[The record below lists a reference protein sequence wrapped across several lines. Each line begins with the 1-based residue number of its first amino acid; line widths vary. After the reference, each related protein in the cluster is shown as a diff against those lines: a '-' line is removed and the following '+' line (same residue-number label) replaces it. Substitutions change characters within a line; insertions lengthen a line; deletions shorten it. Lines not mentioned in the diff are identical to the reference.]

1 MDEYTEDYYSEIDEY
16 YDEMN
21 AYYDSLPIRFSVT
34 YYGEIFSGDEDSYN
48 TFKTESYNEA
58 MELYNFVS
66 QYDENA
72 WLDDNYYGV
81 TFSHG
86 EWY

>member
-1 MDEYTEDYYSEIDEY
+1 MDEYDEY
-16 YDEMN
+16 YEEMN
-21 AYYDSLPIRFSVT
+21 DYLDSLPIRYSVT
-34 YYGEIFSGDEDSYN
+34 YYGVVFSDDEDSYN
-48 TFKTESYNEA
+48 TIKTENYKEA
-58 MELYNFVS
+58 MDLYNFVS

-72 WLDDNYYGV
+72 YLDDNYYGV

>member
-1 MDEYTEDYYSEIDEY
+1 MDEYYE
-16 YDEMN
+16 EMN
-21 AYYDSLPIRFSVT
+21 EYLDSLPIRYSVT
-34 YYGEIFSGDEDSYN
+34 YYGVVFSDDEDSYN
-48 TFKTESYNEA
+48 TIKTENYKEA
-58 MELYNFVS
+58 MDLYNFVS

-72 WLDDNYYGV
+72 YLDDNYYGV

>member
-1 MDEYTEDYYSEIDEY
+1 MDEY

-21 AYYDSLPIRFSVT
+21 AYYDSMPVHYSVT
-34 YYGEIFSGDEDSYN
+34 YYGAVFSNDEDSYN
-48 TFKTESYNEA
+48 TYETEYYDEA

-66 QYDENA
+66 QYDANA
-72 WLDDNYYGV
+72 YLDDNYCGV

>member
-48 TFKTESYNEA
+48 TFKTESYKEA

-81 TFSHG
+81 TLSHG

>member
-1 MDEYTEDYYSEIDEY
+1 MDEYYE
-16 YDEMN
+16 EMN
-21 AYYDSLPIRFSVT
+21 DYLDSLPIRYSVT
-34 YYGEIFSGDEDSYN
+34 YYGVVFSDDEDSYN
-48 TFKTESYNEA
+48 TIKTENYKEA
-58 MELYNFVS
+58 MDLYNFVS

-72 WLDDNYYGV
+72 YLDDNYYGV